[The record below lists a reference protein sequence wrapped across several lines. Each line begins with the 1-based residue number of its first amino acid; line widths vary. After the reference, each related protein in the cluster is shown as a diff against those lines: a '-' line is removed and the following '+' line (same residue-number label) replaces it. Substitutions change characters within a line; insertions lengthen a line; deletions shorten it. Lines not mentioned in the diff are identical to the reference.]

1 MKYLRTLS
9 LVLAVVCHTLTVVF
23 AILQLADIIDW
34 NWLIVF
40 LPVWAYALL
49 HLIGWIVTSY
59 LVATY
64 PKRFK
69 RSMRRA
75 MEAASKKIK
84 QREAENVKTE

>member
-9 LVLAVVCHTLTVVF
+9 LVLAVVFV
-23 AILQLADIIDW
+23 ILQLANIIDW
-34 NWLIVF
+34 NWLMV
-40 LPVWAYALL
+40 LSPVWIYASL
-49 HLIGWIVTSY
+49 HLIGWIVAAY

-64 PKRFK
+64 PERFK

-84 QREAENVKTE
+84 QREAERAETE